1 MGELLKNTNQKEA
14 IKRALTLMLKAQ
26 SEGLALTHE
35 PQPDSRFTKEIVELS
50 RKYNADIANDKILLG
65 HISKLESLGV
75 ISEELYPAVAE
86 ILATIYKTT
95 YQNRIN

>member
-1 MGELLKNTNQKEA
+1 MEELLKNTNQKNA
-14 IKRALTLMLKAQ
+14 IKRAISLMLQAQ
-26 SEGLALTHE
+26 SQGLALTKKPE
-35 PQPDSRFTKEIVELS
+35 PDSRFIKEIVALS
-50 RKYNADIANDKILLG
+50 KKYNADIENDKILLG

-75 ISEELYPAVAE
+75 ITEELYPAVAE